1 MDIAAIKVMSA
12 YAARAQPRL
21 KYCTALS
28 WASAACLVENV
39 PRLRR
44 LPVFAFFLREYK
56 RYLPSFIL
64 RIIISPLR
72 LIDYWLRF
80 RVRLALTA
88 ALLRATEPLLRAAV
102 LACFASEAG
111 DAAEWPS
118 FLRAPVVARE
128 RFADGLRREWLC
140 PWR

>member
-28 WASAACLVENV
+28 WASAACLVANV

-44 LPVFAFFLREYK
+44 LPVFAFFLREYN

-64 RIIISPLR
+64 RIMVSSLALLGYRLR
-72 LIDYWLRF
+72 RC

-88 ALLRATEPLLRAAV
+88 ALWRAVEPLFRAAV
-102 LACFASEAG
+102 
-111 DAAEWPS
+111 
-118 FLRAPVVARE
+118 RA
-128 RFADGLRREWLC
+128 
-140 PWR
+140 